1 MKRYF
6 LDTNV
11 ILRFLMKDDPD
22 QSPKAA
28 GLFAAADAGECVLA
42 VTRDVI
48 AESEWVL
55 RSYYKVDREAIAT
68 QLSELIRRSGLTVP
82 DGGVLLDGLSRYRE
96 TNLDIVD
103 CLLAA
108 AASADG
114 CGVATFDRGI
124 GKRFRRCDLIGRH
137 VGLGVAA

>member
-1 MKRYF
+1 VKRYF

-11 ILRFLMKDDPD
+11 ILRFLMKDDPV

-28 GLFAAADAGECVLA
+28 LLFAAADAGECALA

-55 RSYYKVDREAIAT
+55 RSYYKIERSVIAT

-82 DGGVLLDGLSRYRE
+82 DGAVLLDGLSRYRE
-96 TNLDIVD
+96 TKLDIVD

-114 CGVATFDRGI
+114 SGVATFDRGI
-124 GKRFRRCDLIGRH
+124 GKHFEDVILW
-137 VGLGVAA
+137 VNAAE